1 MCRACAWATA
11 TEVGDV
17 NERLR
22 SIRTSYDRGELI
34 ESAVDPDP
42 IAQFQTWLAD
52 ALRID
57 AHEPNAMTLATVDAA
72 GGPNARVVLLRGVD
86 ARGFVFYTNYESCKG
101 RELAALPRAVLVFWW
116 PELERQV
123 RIRGDV
129 ALVSAE
135 ESDAYFATRPRGHK
149 LGACVSAQSAAIAG
163 RAVLEARLA
172 ELERAYPGEAVP
184 RPPHWGGYRVTPD
197 EIEFWQGRT
206 NRLHDRLVYRRA
218 AGAWRIERL
227 SP

>member
-1 MCRACAWATA
+1 M
-11 TEVGDV
+11 

-42 IAQFQTWLAD
+42 IAQFQRWLAD

-57 AHEPNAMTLATVDAA
+57 AHEPNAMTLATVDSA

-86 ARGFVFYTNYESCKG
+86 ARGFVFFTNYESCKG
-101 RELAALPRAVLVFWW
+101 RELAALPRAALVFWW

-129 ALVSAE
+129 SRVSAE

-149 LGACVSAQSAAIAG
+149 LGAWVSAQSAGIAN

-172 ELERAYPGEAVP
+172 ELEREYPDEVVP
-184 RPPHWGGYRVTPD
+184 RPPHWGGYRVSPD

-206 NRLHDRLVYRRA
+206 NRLHDRLIYRRT
-218 AGAWRIERL
+218 AGAWRMERL
-227 SP
+227 AP